1 MIVTFSNE
9 PIELSGKS
17 VALGDYA
24 PDFKAVDP
32 TFKTVSLSDFDSDYI
47 VLSSVPSLETR
58 VCDYQTKTFNENL
71 SKFKKVS
78 VITLSNDLPF
88 TQRKWCGASGLNHV
102 ITLSDYIDLEF
113 ANQYGVLLK
122 PYRLLARAV
131 FVLNKERK
139 IIYKEIVENVS
150 NHPSYEE
157 VTNLLSDL
165 TK

>member
-1 MIVTFSNE
+1 
-9 PIELSGKS
+9 
-17 VALGDYA
+17 
-24 PDFKAVDP
+24 
-32 TFKTVSLSDFDSDYI
+32 
-47 VLSSVPSLETR
+47 
-58 VCDYQTKTFNENL
+58 
-71 SKFKKVS
+71 VS